1 MSKRIVYAFV
11 ILSLLLLP
19 AITLYAGTPKAIL
32 DELDTCKTE
41 RSDLQAENS
50 KLKSEK
56 DSLSQKVRSL
66 EVEKKKLESRI
77 ADLEEQIAQ
86 KEGEVVAIEGEARDM
101 MIVSKTVEERI
112 QEQEAEIAELRVETE
127 QKEAAISQLRM
138 EKEELEYE
146 KQELQADVRQINIEI
161 TQLKAENQKL
171 ERENEELEMTL
182 AEYERIQRKAAGL
195 MDIAI
200 RRIHEVLREEIET
213 GKVRVFK
220 GSMGI
225 VLDITGEDMFDMGS
239 VEINSGGSVI
249 LSKVAV
255 LLDELDGYLVGIVGN
270 ADSKPIVTPSLKK
283 RFPTNW
289 ELSAHRGAVIVRHLL
304 SRSSV
309 SPRRMVVM
317 GLGEFQPIDTNK
329 TVGGRGNNRRVDV
342 VLLPIDILSAVVVGA
357 QIK

>member
-1 MSKRIVYAFV
+1 MSKRIVYVFV

-19 AITLYAGTPKAIL
+19 ALTLYAGTPKAIL

-41 RSDLQAENS
+41 RNDLQAENS

-77 ADLEEQIAQ
+77 AALEAQISQ

-112 QEQEAEIAELRVETE
+112 QEQEAEIAELRMETE
-127 QKEAAISQLRM
+127 EKEAAISQLRM
-138 EKEELEYE
+138 EKG
-146 KQELQADVRQINIEI
+146 ELQADVRQINIEI
-161 TQLKAENQKL
+161 TQLKAENRKL

-182 AEYERIQRKAAGL
+182 AQYEKIQRKAAGL

-239 VEINSGGSVI
+239 IEINSGGSVI
-249 LSKVAV
+249 LGKVAG
-255 LLDELDGYLVGIVGN
+255 LLDELDGYLVGVVGN
-270 ADSKPIVTPSLKK
+270 ADSKPIITPSLKK

-304 SRSSV
+304 SRSSI

-329 TVGGRGNNRRVDV
+329 TVGGRGNNRRVDI

>member
-19 AITLYAGTPKAIL
+19 ALTLYAGTPKAIL

-66 EVEKKKLESRI
+66 EVEKKKMERRI
-77 ADLEEQIAQ
+77 AELEAQISQ

-127 QKEAAISQLRM
+127 EKEAAISQLRM
-138 EKEELEYE
+138 EK
-146 KQELQADVRQINIEI
+146 KELQADVRQINIEI
-161 TQLKAENQKL
+161 TQLKAKNQKL
-171 ERENEELEMTL
+171 ERENEELEMSL
-182 AEYERIQRKAAGL
+182 AQYERIQRKAAGL

-239 VEINSGGSVI
+239 VKINSEGSII
-249 LSKVAV
+249 LGKVAG

-270 ADSKPIVTPSLKK
+270 ADSKPIITPSLKK

-304 SRSSV
+304 SKSSI

>member
-1 MSKRIVYAFV
+1 MSKRIVYVFV

-19 AITLYAGTPKAIL
+19 ALTLYAGTPKAIL

-66 EVEKKKLESRI
+66 EVEKKKMERRI
-77 ADLEEQIAQ
+77 AELEAQISQ

-127 QKEAAISQLRM
+127 EKEAAISQLRM
-138 EKEELEYE
+138 EK
-146 KQELQADVRQINIEI
+146 KELQADVRQINIEI
-161 TQLKAENQKL
+161 TQLKAKNQKL
-171 ERENEELEMTL
+171 ERENEELEMSL
-182 AEYERIQRKAAGL
+182 AQYERIQRKAAGL

-239 VEINSGGSVI
+239 VKINSEGSII
-249 LSKVAV
+249 LGKVAG

-270 ADSKPIVTPSLKK
+270 ADSKPIITPSLKK

-304 SRSSV
+304 SKSSI

>member
-11 ILSLLLLP
+11 IFSLLLLP
-19 AITLYAGTPKAIL
+19 ALTLYAGTPKAIL

-77 ADLEEQIAQ
+77 KELEALISQ

-112 QEQEAEIAELRVETE
+112 QEQEAEIAELRMETE
-127 QKEAAISQLRM
+127 EKEAAISQLRM
-138 EKEELEYE
+138 EKE
-146 KQELQADVRQINIEI
+146 ELQADVRQINIEI
-161 TQLKAENQKL
+161 TQLKAENRKL

-182 AEYERIQRKAAGL
+182 AQYETIQRKAAGL

-239 VEINSGGSVI
+239 VKINSGGSVI
-249 LSKVAV
+249 LGKVAG

-270 ADSKPIVTPSLKK
+270 ADSKPIITPSLKK

-329 TVGGRGNNRRVDV
+329 TIGGRGNNRRVDI

>member
-19 AITLYAGTPKAIL
+19 ALTLYAGTPKAIL

-41 RSDLQAENS
+41 RNDLQAENS

-77 ADLEEQIAQ
+77 AELEAQISQ

-101 MIVSKTVEERI
+101 MIVSKTVEEKI
-112 QEQEAEIAELRVETE
+112 QEQEAEIAELRMETE
-127 QKEAAISQLRM
+127 EKEAAISQLRM
-138 EKEELEYE
+138 EKED
-146 KQELQADVRQINIEI
+146 LQADVRQINIEI

-182 AEYERIQRKAAGL
+182 AQYERIQRKAAGL
-195 MDIAI
+195 MDMAI

-239 VEINSGGSVI
+239 VKINSGGNVI

-304 SRSSV
+304 SKSSI

-329 TVGGRGNNRRVDV
+329 TVGGRGNNRRVDI